1 MVGKKEVAKKTD
13 KSSEPSQQEQQS
25 WEILRLKSD
34 RETFA
39 QRLRRVGHAL
49 ISRMKKEW
57 RLEHGISDNHDI
69 LDLRGQVLV
78 EAVTA
83 LTRKKCE
90 EEGFS
95 LESKVASLECCVS
108 QLRSQVA
115 RLQQK
120 CRTYEE
126 GLGCVLVRDDLAFIK
141 DKILSLQ
148 SLAGMMLSPL
158 H

>member
-1 MVGKKEVAKKTD
+1 MVGKKEVAKKAK
-13 KSSEPSQQEQQS
+13 KSSEPTQQEQQS
-25 WEILRLKSD
+25 WEILRLKAD

-49 ISRMKKEW
+49 ITRMKKEW
-57 RLEHGISDNHDI
+57 KLERGILDNHDV

-78 EAVTA
+78 EAVKA
-83 LTRKKCE
+83 LTREKCE

-95 LESKVASLECCVS
+95 LESKVASLESCVS
-108 QLRSQVA
+108 QLSSQVA
-115 RLQQK
+115 RLQKK

-126 GLGCVLVRDDLAFIK
+126 GLECVLLRDDLAVVK

-148 SLAGMMLSPL
+148 SLAGMKRSLS